1 MQKNQEN
8 LENKEYLKALKKD
21 VFKRL
26 FYLYIQG
33 KNIAKRV
40 QLSNSNISQA
50 IALNIHFF
58 ALSFDQESSHHIE
71 SIIQFITINKTQAK
85 SAIAVK
91 AFKTFEIIHVNGF
104 NHGSIEQVT
113 PDDEPASQV
122 HQAQGIFS
130 VTLTVNFCIQSVV
143 VQPAAKVLLKVKNKR
158 KTRINL
164 EIFFIKIF

>member
-1 MQKNQEN
+1 M
-8 LENKEYLKALKKD
+8 
-21 VFKRL
+21 
-26 FYLYIQG
+26 YIQG

-40 QLSNSNISQA
+40 PLKRSNISQA

-91 AFKTFEIIHVNGF
+91 AFKTFEIIHVKGF

-113 PDDEPASQV
+113 PDDEPASHV

-130 VTLTVNFCIQSVV
+130 VTLTVSFCICFVV
-143 VQPAAKVLLKVKNKR
+143 VQLSANELLKLKICI
-158 KTRINL
+158 KTKINL
-164 EIFFIKIF
+164 TKFFIKIF

>member
-1 MQKNQEN
+1 M
-8 LENKEYLKALKKD
+8 
-21 VFKRL
+21 
-26 FYLYIQG
+26 
-33 KNIAKRV
+33 
-40 QLSNSNISQA
+40 SQA

-91 AFKTFEIIHVNGF
+91 AFKTFEIIHVKGF

-113 PDDEPASQV
+113 PPVEPATHV

-130 VTLTVNFCIQSVV
+130 VTLTVNFWIQFVV
-143 VQPAAKVLLKVKNKR
+143 VQLAANELLKLKINTKI
-158 KTRINL
+158 KINL
-164 EIFFIKIF
+164 KRFFIKIF